1 MNPAVGQADMA
12 KDERPSHSELELCK
26 LQIMFNLHADKR
38 LIYVG
43 VQPTVA
49 LRYLTRL
56 VAARPRI
63 LRNHIRRIYLAIQCA
78 DSERVTGAL
87 IDLLLV
93 LRGRGQ
99 FLVNRLIQQAGPLLQ
114 ADHRIAMNK
123 AVDTRDL
130 VRLVDLPLEYAVLS
144 NGRCMQFSAHRKI
157 H

>member
-1 MNPAVGQADMA
+1 MNPAVGQAEVA
-12 KDERPSHSELELCK
+12 QDERPSRSDLELCK
-26 LQIMFNLHADKR
+26 LQIMFSLQADKR

-56 VAARPRI
+56 VAARPRV
-63 LRNHIRRIYLAIQCA
+63 LRNHIRRVYLSIQCA

-99 FLVNRLIQQAGPLLQ
+99 FLVNRLIQQSGPLLLSE
-114 ADHRIAMNK
+114 HRITMNK
-123 AVDTRDL
+123 AVDTRELDL
-130 VRLVDLPLEYAVLS
+130 LSSLPLDNSVLS
-144 NGRCMQFSAHRKI
+144 NGRCTRLSIQKQLH
-157 H
+157 